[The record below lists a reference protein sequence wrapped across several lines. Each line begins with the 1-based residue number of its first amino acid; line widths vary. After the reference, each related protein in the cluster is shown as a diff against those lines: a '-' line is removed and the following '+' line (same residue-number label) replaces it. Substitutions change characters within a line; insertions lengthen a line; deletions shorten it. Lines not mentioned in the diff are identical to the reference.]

1 MNRVETPQSRCRAGV
16 ARCDVT
22 PVVGTFHRMWGAATH
37 NRSTG
42 VHRPLTATVLYLQ
55 SLSDDQQPPRVLVA
69 LDHCLLWPKEMN
81 QLLDSVC
88 SATGLSRESLIVFF
102 SHTHGAGLM
111 GLERK
116 DLPGGDLIEPYLN
129 DLATKTTDL
138 VRESQR
144 RLVPASIVYGQGK
157 CSLAQNR
164 DYLDTERGHY
174 VCGYNPQGVTDDT
187 VIVGRVNSDTGP
199 AIATFINYAC
209 HPTTLAWE
217 NTLISPD
224 YLGAM
229 REVVEGAT
237 NVPCLFI
244 QGASGDIGPKHGFV
258 GDVEV
263 ADRNGRQLGYAA
275 LSALESLPLAGEEFE
290 YVGPVISGATLGIW
304 KYSPEPVDRTS
315 QLSRWIDRQDIVQLK
330 YRNDLPS
337 RADLEREEL
346 QHRAEEK
353 SAIAKGDAEGIR
365 NAHAMV
371 ERTTRRLIRIAPL
384 PPGGS
389 YPYPVIAWRIGDAIW
404 LALDGEH
411 YNLLQRTLRA
421 RFPQVPLIIGTIAN
435 GSTVWYLPDVTSY
448 GLGLYEEE
456 VSVLAQGCLEAV
468 MEAATNAIQKL
479 VEA

>member
-1 MNRVETPQSRCRAGV
+1 MIRVETPQSRCLAGV

-55 SLSDDQQPPRVLVA
+55 SLSDDEQPPKVLIA

-81 QLLDSVC
+81 QLLDSIS
-88 SATGLSRESLIVFF
+88 SATGLGREALIVFF

-129 DLATKTTDL
+129 DLARKISDL
-138 VRESQR
+138 IRESQSHC
-144 RLVPASIVYGQGK
+144 VSASIVYGQGK

-164 DYLDTERGHY
+164 DFLDCERGQY
-174 VCGYNPQGVTDDT
+174 VCGYNPNGVTDDT
-187 VIVGRVNSDTGP
+187 VMVGRVTSDTGSP
-199 AIATFINYAC
+199 IATFVNYAC

-224 YLGAM
+224 YIGAM
-229 REVVEGAT
+229 REVIEGAT
-237 NVPCLFI
+237 HVPCLFI
-244 QGASGDIGPKHGFV
+244 QGASGDIGPKHGFI

-263 ADRNGRQLGYAA
+263 ADKNGRQLGYAA
-275 LSALESLPLAGEEFE
+275 LAALESLPPPGETFE

-304 KYSPEPVDRTS
+304 KYSPEPVDRAS
-315 QLSRWIDRQDIVQLK
+315 QHSKWNDRRDIVPLK

-337 RADLEREEL
+337 HADLEQEVL
-346 QHRAEEK
+346 QYRAEEHD
-353 SAIAKGDAEGIR
+353 AIAKGDAEAIR

-371 ERTTRRLIRIAPL
+371 ERTTRRLIRFAPL
-384 PPGGS
+384 PPGES
-389 YPYPVIAWRIGDAIW
+389 YPYPVIAWRIGSAIW

-411 YNLLQRTLRA
+411 YNILQRTLRE
-421 RFPQVPLIIGTIAN
+421 RFPNVALIIGTIAN
-435 GSTVWYLPDVTSY
+435 GSTVWYLPESTSY

-456 VSVLAQGCLEAV
+456 VSVLAQGCLETV
-468 MEAATNAIQKL
+468 IEAATNAIQKL
-479 VEA
+479 IEA

>member
-1 MNRVETPQSRCRAGV
+1 MNRVETPQSRCMAGA

-55 SLSDDQQPPRVLVA
+55 SLTDDDQPPRVLIA

-81 QLLDSVC
+81 QLLDSI
-88 SATGLSRESLIVFF
+88 SAATKLDRNSLIVFF
-102 SHTHGAGLM
+102 SHTHAAGLM

-129 DLATKTTDL
+129 DLATKISEL
-138 VRESQR
+138 IRESKGCC
-144 RLVPASIVYGQGK
+144 VPASIVYGQGK

-164 DYLDTERGHY
+164 DYFDAERGRY
-174 VCGYNPQGVTDDT
+174 VCGYNPNGATDDT
-187 VIVGRVNSDTGP
+187 VMVGRVTADTGSL
-199 AIATFINYAC
+199 IATFVNYAC

-224 YLGAM
+224 YPGAM

-237 NVPCLFI
+237 HAPCLFI

-258 GDVEV
+258 GDVNV

-275 LSALESLPLAGEEFE
+275 LGALESLSAPGEEYD

-304 KYSPEPVDRTS
+304 KYLPEPVERAT
-315 QLSRWIDRQDIVQLK
+315 QHSRWIDRRDLVPLK
-330 YRNDLPS
+330 YRSVLPS
-337 RADLEREEL
+337 RADLEQEEL
-346 QHRAEEK
+346 QHRAEEQE
-353 SAIAKGDAEGIR
+353 AIAKGDAEAIR

-371 ERTTRRLIRIAPL
+371 ERTTRRLIRFAPL
-384 PPGGS
+384 PPGES
-389 YPYPVIAWRIGDAIW
+389 YPYPLIAWRIGDAVW

-411 YNLLQRTLRA
+411 YNILQRTLRA
-421 RFPQVPLIIGTIAN
+421 RFPHIPLIIGTIAN
-435 GSTVWYLPDVTSY
+435 GSTVWYLPEATSY

-468 MEAATNAIQKL
+468 IEAATNAIRKL